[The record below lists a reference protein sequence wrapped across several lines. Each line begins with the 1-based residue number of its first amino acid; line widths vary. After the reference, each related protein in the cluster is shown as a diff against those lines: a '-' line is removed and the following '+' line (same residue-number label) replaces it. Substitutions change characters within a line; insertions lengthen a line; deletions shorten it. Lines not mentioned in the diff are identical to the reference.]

1 MKFIMKW
8 NKNSNYYEGEI
19 DNKLFAFSINKH
31 EKVPKTVKEIISASI
46 DGKFETFEVVDN
58 NSEIDNEL
66 LALVIK
72 YGGIYKNEECETE
85 VILNSE
91 CFSIGYRM
99 NDLTFYN
106 SSEEGC
112 YPREWIN
119 YAEALGIMQG
129 IKNQKGSSRR
139 EKDHGS
145 FEKMIELFNLCERKD
160 EFGYVRKNDEVFEI
174 YEKISDTKIY
184 ASENFCVF
192 EKVGTV
198 ESVAIKDSNVQF
210 EKPAGVF
217 KDKLSFLF
225 GDKILIIGKGKV
237 EYRILK
243 YGRFPEKPEPK
254 LSERETEIE
263 LLKLYKELEK
273 TNIIKNVEKVKEIIT
288 GKRVQ
293 SLIKGKILVISKGIG
308 KYRVPEHEHLPKKSK
323 PALSEKEDKK
333 ELPKLYYELDE
344 LSEKILEIGL

>member
-1 MKFIMKW
+1 MKLIMEW

-72 YGGIYKNEECETE
+72 YGGIYKNEKCEIE

-91 CFSIGYRM
+91 CFSIEYRM
-99 NDLTFYN
+99 KDLTFYN

-112 YPREWIN
+112 YPREWIS
-119 YAEALGIMQG
+119 YAEAIGMMVGIS
-129 IKNQKGSSRR
+129 NQNGQSRR
-139 EKDHGS
+139 EKVHGS

-160 EFGYVRKNDEVFEI
+160 EFGYARKNGEVFEI
-174 YEKISDTKIY
+174 HEKISNTKIY
-184 ASENFCVF
+184 VSENFCVF
-192 EKVGTV
+192 EKAGAV
-198 ESVAIKDSNVQF
+198 ESVAIKGGDVRF

-217 KDKLSFLF
+217 RDKLSFLSE
-225 GDKILIIGKGKV
+225 DKILIIENGKAK
-237 EYRILK
+237 YRILE
-243 YGRFPEKPEPK
+243 YGRFPEKPELA

-273 TNIIKNVEKVKEIIT
+273 TNIIKNIEKLKEIIN
-288 GKRVQ
+288 
-293 SLIKGKILVISKGIG
+293 
-308 KYRVPEHEHLPKKSK
+308 
-323 PALSEKEDKK
+323 
-333 ELPKLYYELDE
+333 
-344 LSEKILEIGL
+344 EKIIKFSEEEIHKLSLKIEEINL

>member
-31 EKVPKTVKEIISASI
+31 EKVPQTVKEIISASVN
-46 DGKFETFEVVDN
+46 GKLETLEVADY

-106 SSEEGC
+106 SLEEGC
-112 YPREWIN
+112 YPREWIS

-160 EFGYVRKNDEVFEI
+160 EFGYVRKNGEIFEI
-174 YEKISDTKIY
+174 YEKISNAKIY

-192 EKVGTV
+192 EKEGNV
-198 ESVAIKDSNVQF
+198 ESVAIKDSNVRF

-225 GDKILIIGKGKV
+225 GDKILIIDKGKA
-237 EYRILK
+237 EYRILE
-243 YGRFPEKPEPK
+243 YGRFPEKPEPE
-254 LSERETEIE
+254 LSERETEME
-263 LLKLYKELEK
+263 FLKLCQELEE
-273 TNIIKNVEKVKEIIT
+273 TNIIKNIEKVKEIIA
-288 GKRVQ
+288 GKETEV
-293 SLIKGKILVISKGIG
+293 S
-308 KYRVPEHEHLPKKSK
+308 PEEKK
-323 PALSEKEDKK
+323 LN
-333 ELPKLYYELDE
+333 E
-344 LSEKILEIGL
+344 LSLKIAEIDL